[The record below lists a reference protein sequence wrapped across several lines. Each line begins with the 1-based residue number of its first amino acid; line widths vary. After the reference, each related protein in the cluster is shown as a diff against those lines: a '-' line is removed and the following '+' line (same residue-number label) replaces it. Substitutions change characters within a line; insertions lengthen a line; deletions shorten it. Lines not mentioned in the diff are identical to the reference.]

1 MVDVKLIR
9 RPALAG
15 IATPGRGGRQDGRP
29 GVMIEMIDE
38 FAAGQV
44 IARKGKAAET
54 LAVLSEYFAH
64 EVSDAP
70 RRVAHGQSCVFGT
83 GPGRWRVI
91 MRAEGAAQRLAALFS
106 RLADVATAIED
117 GDGFFLLELSGPK
130 MRQTLAKGV
139 PVDLHPSVFP
149 VASAVETQA
158 ALIPLH
164 LALIDE
170 APVFECLS
178 AASTAGSLWSWLS
191 ACAAE
196 FGYEVGR
203 K

>member
-9 RPALAG
+9 RSALTG
-15 IATPGRGGRQDGRP
+15 IAPLGRGGRRDGPP
-29 GVMIEMIDE
+29 GVVIEVIDA
-38 FAAGQV
+38 FVSGQV

-54 LAVLSEYFAH
+54 IAVLSDFFGSDVA
-64 EVSDAP
+64 DAP
-70 RRVAHGQSCVFGT
+70 RRVAGGRACVFGT
-83 GPGRWRVI
+83 GPGKWRVI
-91 MRAEGAAQRLAALFS
+91 VRAEGAAQSLAALFS
-106 RLADVATAIED
+106 RLADVAMAIED
-117 GDGFFLLELSGPK
+117 GDGFFLLDLSGPK

-139 PVDLHPSVFP
+139 PIDLHANAFP
-149 VASAVETQA
+149 LATSVETQA